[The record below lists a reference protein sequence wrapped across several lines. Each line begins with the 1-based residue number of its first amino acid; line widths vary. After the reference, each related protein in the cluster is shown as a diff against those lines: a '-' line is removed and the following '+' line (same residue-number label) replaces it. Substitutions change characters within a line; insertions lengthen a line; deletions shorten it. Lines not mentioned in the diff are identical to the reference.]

1 MVAMT
6 TMTPSLESTP
16 DDRVLAIARGR
27 HGLIT
32 DAEAR
37 ACGLSKSGISRRL
50 HHGGWAHLHH
60 GVYVVGAAPDTFAQR
75 LLGRL
80 LSLGGDAVASH
91 RAAAHIQAIPGFGEA
106 IEWSRPR
113 GRSQRRPY
121 GVGHGSVWLPAGHVM
136 VRDGIPVTT
145 VARTLFD
152 LAGVVHAGRV
162 ERALDNALSRRLCTM
177 DDVSVVFDDLARRG
191 RRGTV
196 VMREFLQARGP
207 GYVPPN
213 SQLEKLGRKVLGDAG
228 IDDFEVEV
236 DLGGDQEWV
245 GRVDLLFERDRLVVE
260 LDSRTFHQSKLDRER
275 DRQRDNSLMARGFR
289 VLRVT
294 WNDLKQH
301 PARVV
306 SQVVAARRASGPTG
320 VAGSSSTPVHP
331 AA

>member
-1 MVAMT
+1 
-6 TMTPSLESTP
+6 
-16 DDRVLAIARGR
+16 
-27 HGLIT
+27 
-32 DAEAR
+32 
-37 ACGLSKSGISRRL
+37 
-50 HHGGWAHLHH
+50 
-60 GVYVVGAAPDTFAQR
+60 
-75 LLGRL
+75 
-80 LSLGGDAVASH
+80 
-91 RAAAHIQAIPGFGEA
+91 
-106 IEWSRPR
+106 
-113 GRSQRRPY
+113 
-121 GVGHGSVWLPAGHVM
+121 
-136 VRDGIPVTT
+136 
-145 VARTLFD
+145 
-152 LAGVVHAGRV
+152 
-162 ERALDNALSRRLCTM
+162 M

-196 VMREFLQARGP
+196 VMRELLQARGP

-320 VAGSSSTPVHP
+320 VAGSSSTSVHP